1 MTNKEAAQKIAA
13 HFAAISNEYSPID
26 SEQLPCYLPA
36 PRPPQ
41 VTEHEVYT
49 RLNKLK
55 KTRSTLPI
63 DIPEKIR
70 RECALFLAGPVSQ
83 IINSSLTESQY
94 PAAWKQEWV
103 TPVPKISH
111 PQAINRPKK
120 TRPSSDSE
128 AATMYKLKGES
139 SNMRT
144 GQGFK

>member
-1 MTNKEAAQKIAA
+1 M
-13 HFAAISNEYSPID
+13 
-26 SEQLPCYLPA
+26 PCYLPA

-111 PQAINRPKK
+111 PQAITDLRKK
-120 TRPSSDSE
+120 SSTSDYNKVFE
-128 AATMYKLKGES
+128 GFLKEWIMEDISHNIGI
-139 SNMRT
+139 
-144 GQGFK
+144 GQYGDQAGIGT